1 MAITPAE
8 MQTALGDG
16 WGAPRVVRADETQGV
31 LTTKQEWYVVAG
43 VVSAGRSRWVVTT
56 ASDDAATQ
64 AAAVVAALAA

>member
-1 MAITPAE
+1 MAITPAA
-8 MQTALGDG
+8 MQTALGLNPND
-16 WGAPRVVRADETQGV
+16 PRVIRCDETQGV